1 MEDPIIEE
9 IAEDV
14 HKGWMA
20 EKQKQGFADHPH
32 RFVRQSNS
40 MGMMVGAC
48 RPACDLNIEK
58 HHPDMLPYAE
68 LADNVKEYDRATAR
82 AVFRGLS
89 NRGYKVVLPEE

>member
-20 EKQKQGFADHPH
+20 EKQKQGCADH
-32 RFVRQSNS
+32 VYTGLQ
-40 MGMMVGAC
+40 AEC
-48 RPACDLNIEK
+48 CTRPEGK

-82 AVFRGLS
+82 AVLQGLER
-89 NRGYKVVLPEE
+89 RGYVIRSSRGEYGVAH